1 MVNAQMCHNYVMM
14 QTQLLINYFWF
25 YPLNLLI
32 SYHLSHKQWFCFTK
46 WIHPLL
52 EIPAGL
58 HLLTCPLGLL
68 CHSCA
73 EHNSQIRK
81 IPFFTKLLKINIWGA
96 SLLTFLPYLKPGL
109 VLTRTLGRTALRVRL
124 PLGPGLPLSLVGQ
137 VRAAADQPQPVQ
149 RGGSDGVGQGASGFF
164 SSSFSFNNVF

>member
-1 MVNAQMCHNYVMM
+1 MIIRSGDVCVHAKSLQ
-14 QTQLLINYFWF
+14 
-25 YPLNLLI
+25 
-32 SYHLSHKQWFCFTK
+32 S
-46 WIHPLL
+46 
-52 EIPAGL
+52 
-58 HLLTCPLGLL
+58 CPTL
-68 CHSCA
+68 C
-73 EHNSQIRK
+73 NPIRK
-81 IPFFTKLLKINIWGA
+81 PA

-137 VRAAADQPQPVQ
+137 VRAAAAQPQSVQ

>member
-1 MVNAQMCHNYVMM
+1 MMKRLMKNVLSIHFVLGTWCFPCILLQFLTPFWMVNAQMCHNYVMM

-81 IPFFTKLLKINIWGA
+81 IPFFTKLLKISIWGQKRGN
-96 SLLTFLPYLKPGL
+96 SKHTCYPTKNYVLHLQLLSA
-109 VLTRTLGRTALRVRL
+109 RT
-124 PLGPGLPLSLVGQ
+124 PL
-137 VRAAADQPQPVQ
+137 
-149 RGGSDGVGQGASGFF
+149 
-164 SSSFSFNNVF
+164 